1 MVVAKSRFN
10 TTALEP
16 RRSARYKYRHHVGRL
31 RLGHERTCLVY
42 LDVRFTRKRISGRAA
57 KASLLALD
65 GLFNARL
72 PIIISPDRRPD
83 PAKGT
88 WEINAKR
95 QAHEL

>member
-1 MVVAKSRFN
+1 MSGVCA
-10 TTALEP
+10 
-16 RRSARYKYRHHVGRL
+16 
-31 RLGHERTCLVY
+31 LGHERTCLVY

-65 GLFNARL
+65 GLFNSRL

-88 WEINAKR
+88 WQINPDEANQCPDNDRRWAAIR
-95 QAHEL
+95 Q